1 MHLRSFP
8 FLCSLFC
15 FLVFRV
21 FTSVFLLLISLLL
34 FSPPSIF
41 PFLFCSFI
49 SFFLNTVTSFFQFP
63 ILLFSLLSHAF
74 LLTSRLSLMFSYF
87 LNIMIDY
94 VNSKLIKYVV
104 AISTSN
110 YELIGKKILEDV
122 FTHNKC
128 MLIKWYEA

>member
-1 MHLRSFP
+1 MSSFK
-8 FLCSLFC
+8 
-15 FLVFRV
+15 
-21 FTSVFLLLISLLL
+21 
-34 FSPPSIF
+34 
-41 PFLFCSFI
+41 
-49 SFFLNTVTSFFQFP
+49 FP